1 MEDGVFEVVFHHVHK
16 HQHETTPCSS
26 LIKDFLAKFKA
37 ECGEKL
43 DVPVQRIFEDLKI
56 SFVSNLD
63 ATQKSKLIEAL
74 PSMRAAL
81 MVGYRARGKDFS
93 NLPQTLAEVDV
104 GERFIQTLTE
114 KDCHLWMG
122 ATLCEILSQG
132 QKMWIDGTFFSA
144 SKPFKQTLITRTK
157 VNGEAFTTSYS
168 LLPNKEKTTYLSAL
182 QQIKDT
188 CESEGHLPNMMY
200 VQPQNH
206 H

>member
-1 MEDGVFEVVFHHVHK
+1 MDRPQLIESKRGKLQLFDQGFSLYKNKTQKNKHYFRCTITRCTASAVICGNLEDGVFEVVFHHVHK

-93 NLPQTLAEVDV
+93 NLPQTLVEVDM
-104 GERFIQTLTE
+104 GERFIQTL
-114 KDCHLWMG
+114 
-122 ATLCEILSQG
+122 
-132 QKMWIDGTFFSA
+132 DG
-144 SKPFKQTLITRTK
+144 
-157 VNGEAFTTSYS
+157 
-168 LLPNKEKTTYLSAL
+168 
-182 QQIKDT
+182 D
-188 CESEGHLPNMMY
+188 
-200 VQPQNH
+200 
-206 H
+206 